1 MTLVA
6 WEVPNHPGWVGGL
19 NYFVNLAKALFSLPH
34 RQVEPVLLGEGTQ
47 LPPPLNSLP
56 CVPYPVLSARGYGAS
71 RLFDAARRR
80 LLHDGGMLAR
90 QLRQHDIQLLSHG
103 QILGKRSPVPAMC
116 WIPDFQHR
124 HLPNFFTP
132 EDRIARDRVQASIA
146 RNAQA
151 VVLSSEHARSDYLR
165 LFPHRAA
172 PSYVLPFVAATPTE
186 ELPASEAVLPRH
198 GINEPYFH
206 VPNQL
211 WAHKN
216 HHIVCDA
223 LRVLASRGH
232 CPLVVSTGQTQDY
245 RNPTFFNDLTARV
258 RDLGLSERFRFLG
271 LLPYAEVTTIMSN
284 AVALIN
290 PSLFEGWSTTVEEAK
305 SLGKH
310 LLLSDIA
317 VHREQ
322 APERCTYFAPD
333 DAEGL
338 AAAMQEALRKH
349 DIQTEQAE
357 MKRAAE
363 LLPKRMQAY
372 AHAYEAI
379 VLQVIKNN
387 LSQR

>member
-1 MTLVA
+1 MIRVA

-19 NYFVNLAKALFSLPH
+19 NYFVNLAKALSSLPH
-34 RQVEPVLLGEGTQ
+34 RQVEPVLLGDGTQ
-47 LPPPLNSLP
+47 LPPPLNGLS
-56 CVPYPVLSARGYGAS
+56 CVPYPQLSAFRYGPS
-71 RLFDAARRR
+71 RLLDAAGRH
-80 LLHDGGMLAR
+80 LLHNGGMLAS
-90 QLRQHDIQLLSHG
+90 QLRRHDVQLLSHA
-103 QILGKRSPVPAMC
+103 QILGVRSPVPAMC

-124 HLPNFFTP
+124 HLPNFFIA
-132 EDRIARDRVQASIA
+132 EDRIARDRVQTSIA

-151 VVLSSEHARSDYLR
+151 VVLSSEHARRDYLQ
-165 LFPHRAA
+165 LFPNKAA
-172 PSYVLPFVAATPTE
+172 PSYVLPFVAAPPTKE
-186 ELPASEAVLPRH
+186 APAPEAVLPRH
-198 GINEPYFH
+198 GIKEPYFH

-216 HHIVCDA
+216 HHIVCEA

-258 RDLGLSERFRFLG
+258 RELGLSERFRFLG

-317 VHREQ
+317 VHIEQ
-322 APERCTYFAPD
+322 SPERCTYFAPN
-333 DAEGL
+333 DADGL
-338 AAAMQEALRKH
+338 AAAMQDALHMYDVK
-349 DIQTEQAE
+349 TEQTE

-363 LLPKRMQAY
+363 LLPMRMQAY
-372 AHAYEAI
+372 AYAYEAI
-379 VLQVIKNN
+379 VLQVIENFAK
-387 LSQR
+387 